1 MTILYWKLT
10 HPLPAGTF
18 KSFIFRL
25 LEALQQHIWSLL
37 RLGQG
42 PGLDQRSGRW
52 GLNSHVFLVKTDR
65 VDVIFDYHL
74 FEWKCDEY
82 VMLHVWICAFCD
94 QKTFMMWHWML
105 YQSCQAMLDT
115 WCLSNS
121 DHSCP
126 TNCKQVYHVLPN
138 KACLWDFFRQH
149 DSNVWV
155 WEKYWYSWKCRHSNM
170 KVDWKGV
177 VMLGQPSET
186 KHFADLSIFR

>member
-10 HPLPAGTF
+10 YPLPAGTF

-105 YQSCQAMLDT
+105 YSSCQAMLDT
-115 WCLSNS
+115 WCLSDS

-138 KACLWDFFRQH
+138 KACLWDFFSPARFQCM
-149 DSNVWV
+149 SMRKILVLL
-155 WEKYWYSWKCRHSNM
+155 EM
-170 KVDWKGV
+170 QA
-177 VMLGQPSET
+177 L
-186 KHFADLSIFR
+186 KHEGRLKRSGHVGPAEWNQTFRWS